1 MAKQRI
7 INHHPPKQLQL
18 SEASQSNQILLEK
31 RKKEEDAT
39 LEGKKHV
46 WIETPEESSQREKR
60 EASKI
65 NLN

>member
-31 RKKEEDAT
+31 RKK
-39 LEGKKHV
+39 KKRRRRNARGQKARLNRNTRG
-46 WIETPEESSQREKR
+46 IFPAR
-60 EASKI
+60 EARGK
-65 NLN
+65 